1 MGIPSPLPPTAV
13 WFAGQKPVGQ
23 TWLVESL
30 SAGWTASKAI
40 AAVPFD
46 TLRANYASA
55 VRAGL
60 VEKSILA
67 SRDFEH
73 VLGALER
80 VALGPL
86 ARRV

>member
-1 MGIPSPLPPTAV
+1 MRSTPLLPTAV
-13 WFAGQKPVGQ
+13 WVAAQTPTGQ
-23 TWLVESL
+23 TWLVDAL
-30 SAGWTASKAI
+30 AAGWTAGKAI

-60 VEKSILA
+60 VRNSMLA

-73 VLGALER
+73 VVAALER